1 MKEKICSKLAVIQ
14 QMRKL
19 TVGFVMFLLLLVIRV
34 LEAVGLLSVGL
45 LVSCILWCN
54 DCQLFCISCLPD
66 YI

>member
-45 LVSCILWCN
+45 LVSCIL
-54 DCQLFCISCLPD
+54 
-66 YI
+66 